1 LATLAEQRNLLIV
14 ITNLQSRSKAMNNAL
29 DRTAHVSATLHDKGA
44 HTQLTV
50 TKHPFIPEGNREII
64 TIDNQTLT
72 RYL

>member
-1 LATLAEQRNLLIV
+1 
-14 ITNLQSRSKAMNNAL
+14 MNNAL